1 MNGNDSSIA
10 VFARTRWGIDAAKRL
25 IAGGRK
31 IVLVATGKA
40 EDFYQC
46 GLEDYEQFAHDIGAT
61 FLDASPT
68 EFAREAAASG
78 ADVAISV
85 NWPHLLNQ
93 EIISAFP
100 LGIINAHAGDLPRYR
115 GNACPNWAILN
126 GEAHIGL
133 CAHLMQADSL
143 DSGPVMV
150 REYFPLTGD
159 TYIGDV
165 YAWLD
170 QRVPAILA
178 AAAEQR
184 LQGASATPQPLDPK
198 LALRCYPRRPE
209 DGRIDWRAS
218 AETVHRLIRA
228 SSRPFSGAFAFL
240 EDGRRI
246 TVWSAAIH
254 AHREPFCAVPGHIM
268 LRADS
273 GVVVACGEGCLLL
286 REVEVKGLSGENSS
300 LALRRSLRA
309 RLS

>member
-1 MNGNDSSIA
+1 LSIA
-10 VFARTRWGIDAAKRL
+10 VLARTRWGLDAARQLAQAGRTINVVATSAAEEFYRCGANEYQIFAQQTDANFIDASKL
-25 IAGGRK
+25 SPEE
-31 IVLVATGKA
+31 LATALLG
-40 EDFYQC
+40 
-46 GLEDYEQFAHDIGAT
+46 
-61 FLDASPT
+61 
-68 EFAREAAASG
+68 SG

-150 REYFPLTGD
+150 REYFPLTDD

-170 QRVPAILA
+170 QRVPAVLA
-178 AAAEQR
+178 IAAEQL
-184 LQGASATPQPLDPK
+184 LQGARATPQPLDPK
-198 LALRCYPRRPE
+198 LALRCYPRRPQ
-209 DGRIDWRAS
+209 DGRIDWRAP
-218 AETVHRLIRA
+218 ADTVHRLIRA
-228 SSRPFSGAFAFL
+228 SSRPFSGAYAFL
-240 EDGRRI
+240 EDGRRV
-246 TVWSAAIH
+246 TVWSAAIY
-254 AHREPFCAVPGHIM
+254 AHWEPFCAVPGHIM

-286 REVEVKGLSGENSS
+286 REVEVEGLSKQESQTT
-300 LALRRSLRA
+300 LRRSLRA